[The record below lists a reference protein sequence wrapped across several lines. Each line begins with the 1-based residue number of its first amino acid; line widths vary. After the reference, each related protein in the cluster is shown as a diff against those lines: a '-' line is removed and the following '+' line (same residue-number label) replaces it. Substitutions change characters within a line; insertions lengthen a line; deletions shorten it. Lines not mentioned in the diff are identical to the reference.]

1 MDVANPLAGLSRPD
15 YPRCLHQCIW
25 GGMAAKSDAW
35 MILEPAFMFTRIRL
49 AAILALLAMA
59 LLPSRAAAETAP
71 SVMLEDF
78 IHYALTAQVPMAK
91 ANGEALL
98 SSGLSDEELAGLVD
112 EDPRMIERFPIA
124 LRWAREVPDL
134 ERISAQL
141 ESRVEKGRLER
152 AQNPTR
158 IQEAI
163 GMLGGTRRA
172 RTLAYDRLVEAG
184 EYAVPPM
191 LRALND
197 PSTAGE
203 VTLGVT
209 NTLPALGREAVLPL
223 TTALPNVPERQ
234 QVIIINA
241 LADIGYPHAAA
252 ALVRL
257 VRDENA
263 TEVVGSAARRAI
275 QRLGWD
281 DPDAVALA
289 GLHVQMAEDYL
300 REMEHLRA
308 RPTFAE
314 GGDGEVVDMQN
325 IWQWESHQGLTSQFV
340 PTDLYWPVMAIRH
353 ANEARLL
360 DPSDSTA
367 MATFV
372 AGNLR
377 LENRLG
383 DRDVVLPVPDLERS
397 PSFHATVNGPAVA
410 RDVLLMA
417 IDQGDSEMAR
427 DALRALSLTGG
438 ASSLVGGGDR
448 EAITEALMYPD
459 QHVRYDA
466 ALVVARAMPN
476 KAFPGSIRVVPL
488 LAAAVYGGAGRQAI
502 VVGGS
507 PQQRKSAVAK
517 LEGLGYE
524 ITAESDNWDAMLADG
539 RATAT
544 DFAYVMGDTQSGLD
558 IVDALAASGSP
569 VVLVVPEDELAEAR
583 TMTTGLTGVGVLSN
597 TASDEAL
604 GALVDSLGAG
614 TPMDASD
621 RRYYTSEA
629 VAALRDLAMTRPTG
643 LDVTEASGQLERTV
657 ESTTGPPQLLVAEV
671 LALINKSSAQQALVD
686 AALASTD
693 EWQQV
698 SLLDLA
704 AASVRRFGDRV
715 SSRQAADL
723 RKFISDA
730 RGDIADAAARLY
742 GAMNR
747 GDGVSNTATA
757 SGS

>member
-1 MDVANPLAGLSRPD
+1 MS
-15 YPRCLHQCIW
+15 
-25 GGMAAKSDAW
+25 M
-35 MILEPAFMFTRIRL
+35 RIRFGGALLLL
-49 AAILALLAMA
+49 AAASC
-59 LLPSRAAAETAP
+59 LLPTASAADTAP

-78 IHYALTAQVPMAK
+78 VHYALTAQVPMAQ

-98 SSGLSDEELAGLVD
+98 SSELSDEALAALVD
-112 EDPRMIERFPIA
+112 EDPRMVERFPVAI
-124 LRWAREVPDL
+124 RWAREVPDL
-134 ERISAQL
+134 ASIAAQL
-141 ESRVEKGRLER
+141 ETHVEKGRLER
-152 AQNPTR
+152 AQDADR

-163 GMLGGTRRA
+163 GMLGGTSRS
-172 RTLAYDRLVEAG
+172 RTLAHDRLVEAG

-191 LRALND
+191 LRVLND
-197 PSTAGE
+197 PNTPAA

-209 NTLPALGREAVLPL
+209 NTMPKLGREAVLPL

-252 ALVRL
+252 ALVRIAG
-257 VRDENA
+257 DENA

-275 QRLGWD
+275 RRLGWD
-281 DPDAVALA
+281 DPESVRLA
-289 GLHVQMAEDYL
+289 GLHVQLAEDYL

-308 RPTFAE
+308 RPTLVDGIE
-314 GGDGEVVDMQN
+314 GETIDMQN
-325 IWQWESHQGLTSQFV
+325 VWRWDAHGGLLSQFV

-353 ANEARLL
+353 ANVARTL

-367 MATFV
+367 LATFV

-377 LENRLG
+377 LKNRLG

-417 IDQGDSEMAR
+417 IDQDDTEMAR

-438 ASSLVGGGDR
+438 ASSLVGGNGR
-448 EAITEALMYPD
+448 EAITEALMHPD
-459 QHVRYDA
+459 QRVRYDA
-466 ALVVARAMPN
+466 ALVVARAMPS
-476 KAFPGSIRVVPL
+476 KAFPGSGRVVPL
-488 LAAAVYGGAGRQAI
+488 LGAAVNGGAGRQAI

-507 PQQRKSAVAK
+507 PQQRKTAATR

-524 ITAESDNWDAMLADG
+524 VTAEGGNWDALVAGGSAAATDLAYVIGTTDSGLTIVDTLAD
-539 RATAT
+539 A
-544 DFAYVMGDTQSGLD
+544 
-558 IVDALAASGSP
+558 GSP
-569 VVLVVPEDELAEAR
+569 VVLVVPERALSEAR
-583 TMTTGLTGVGVLSN
+583 TMTAGLQGVGVLSD
-597 TASDEAL
+597 TASDAAF
-604 GALVDSLGAG
+604 GHVVGSLGIG
-614 TPMDASD
+614 TPMDSSD

-629 VAALRDLAMTRPTG
+629 VSALRDLAMARPSG
-643 LDVTEASGQLERTV
+643 IDVTEATDQLERTV
-657 ESTTGPPQLLVAEV
+657 EATSGPSQLLVAEV
-671 LALINKSSAQQALVD
+671 LALIDNGSAQQTLVD

-693 EWQQV
+693 DWQQV

-723 RKFISDA
+723 RKFITDA
-730 RGDIADAAARLY
+730 RGDTADAAARLY

-747 GDGVSNTATA
+747 GDGTSPAATTSA
-757 SGS
+757 HGS